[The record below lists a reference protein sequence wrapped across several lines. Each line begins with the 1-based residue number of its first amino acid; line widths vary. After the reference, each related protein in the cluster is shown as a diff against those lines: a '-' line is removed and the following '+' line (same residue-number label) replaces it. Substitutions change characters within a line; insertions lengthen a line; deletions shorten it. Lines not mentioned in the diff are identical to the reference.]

1 MRLVDGLDYRYTG
14 SDQEI
19 NCSPEAI
26 AGIAGVLDRLGAS
39 RAMVVCGPSILAHSD
54 VVPRVQDAL
63 GSREAGLFTGIA
75 PHSPVE
81 VLYEAVAM
89 ARGLE
94 PDVLVA
100 VGGGSTSDTCKG
112 IAMMLA
118 EGGDHPRIQQ
128 LAGDHSGDKRRRR
141 PLRHVLADA
150 VGAHAEINRLA
161 ERQQTRITKQQV
173 GTGRE
178 KPPDHDLGDN
188 ADPEIVCHQGN
199 RDGRRQEEQSADQAK
214 DLQRFKVL

>member
-19 NCSPEAI
+19 ICSTEAI
-26 AGIAGVLDRLGAS
+26 SGIAGVLDRLGAS

-100 VGGGSTSDTCKG
+100 KIQEDQPAQISAAVNPARQLELGPLVMG
-112 IAMMLA
+112 ANA
-118 EGGDHPRIQQ
+118 AYHPRAKCGPFDIDLVHDRLNSL
-128 LAGDHSGDKRRRR
+128 LA
-141 PLRHVLADA
+141 
-150 VGAHAEINRLA
+150 
-161 ERQQTRITKQQV
+161 
-173 GTGRE
+173 
-178 KPPDHDLGDN
+178 
-188 ADPEIVCHQGN
+188 
-199 RDGRRQEEQSADQAK
+199 
-214 DLQRFKVL
+214 